1 MNAQARL
8 HPTGIGR
15 TFRCFEQG
23 PRPHLPHARSAAPA
37 SLDWQCRPPSFRVLP
52 CMPCLAQSWHL
63 RQARPPLR
71 RFCWSLLV
79 FVYYLHF
86 ATRTRS
92 AKRALGLGPIVMQSW
107 PHGYSMAILKPKR
120 NCQVPISHEFLH
132 GKYVV
137 AATLLLRALVLYC
150 TDRGP
155 SELLRAAGVV

>member
-1 MNAQARL
+1 MYVCCIILRGTRYCVLCFIIIGLYYYYISGAVVIYRQWGLWYTDHPARFAVC
-8 HPTGIGR
+8 T
-15 TFRCFEQG
+15 
-23 PRPHLPHARSAAPA
+23 
-37 SLDWQCRPPSFRVLP
+37 
-52 CMPCLAQSWHL
+52 
-63 RQARPPLR
+63 
-71 RFCWSLLV
+71 V

-92 AKRALGLGPIVMQSW
+92 AKRALGLGPIVMQPW

-155 SELLRAAGVV
+155 SELPRAAGVV

>member
-1 MNAQARL
+1 MSAQAHL
-8 HPTGIGR
+8 HPTRIGR
-15 TFRCFEQG
+15 AFRCFEQG
-23 PRPHLPHARSAAPA
+23 PRPHLPPRQ
-37 SLDWQCRPPSFRVLP
+37 QCGTRVLGLAVPSTVRVLP
-52 CMPCLAQSWHL
+52 CMPRLTQSWHL